1 MQFSGY
7 VVTGTIS
14 KDVDAI
20 FEVLM
25 MLLPLLFW
33 VVANWCFTT
42 LMNGEGSMKDIY
54 ICTCYALK
62 PYVLCAIPLFL
73 MSHVLTAEEA
83 MFYTVFDTIVW
94 VWVLGLFFFG
104 MMVTHDY
111 SLGWGIL
118 TAILTIIGMLII
130 IFIIL
135 LFVNIVQDVVVFVY
149 NIYKELTFRT
159 Y

>member
-1 MQFSGY
+1 
-7 VVTGTIS
+7 
-14 KDVDAI
+14 
-20 FEVLM
+20 
-25 MLLPLLFW
+25 
-33 VVANWCFTT
+33 
-42 LMNGEGSMKDIY
+42 
-54 ICTCYALK
+54 
-62 PYVLCAIPLFL
+62 
-73 MSHVLTAEEA
+73 